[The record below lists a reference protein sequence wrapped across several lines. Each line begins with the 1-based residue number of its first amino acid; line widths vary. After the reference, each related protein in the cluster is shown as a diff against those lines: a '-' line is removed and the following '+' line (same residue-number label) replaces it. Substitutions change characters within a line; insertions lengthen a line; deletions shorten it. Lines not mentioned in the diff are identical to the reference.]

1 MSYGNILLHNF
12 ILLFF
17 FWFLD
22 IYCLYFFCHFSYN
35 ISLCRLNW
43 AHLVWHS
50 LCFLD
55 ITVSFSKVVHFS
67 DIISLKK
74 TSALFS
80 AFSFWNTYNENF
92 SLLFILFQR
101 SLKLFSFFLIF
112 ITFIYSAWA
121 ISTMSSFLLIHFF
134 YHLIYCS
141 FLLMYFYFSYFSFQF
156 YFLTLR

>member
-101 SLKLFSFFLIF
+101 SLKLFSFFLNF
-112 ITFIYSAWA
+112 YYFYLFSLGNFYNVFFFANP
-121 ISTMSSFLLIHFF
+121 FLLSFNLLFF
-134 YHLIYCS
+134 PFNV
-141 FLLMYFYFSYFSFQF
+141 FLFQLF
-156 YFLTLR
+156 